1 MPPKPIRTVADLV
14 LDQHNAN
21 KGTARGTAL
30 LERSLDEV
38 GAGRAP
44 VVDAEAVALAGNKTI
59 EAWRKKGGKIRVI
72 QTDGSELVI
81 VQRTDLSLARA
92 PRKAREL
99 AYLDNRTGELG
110 LQWDPSVIQADRTA
124 GLLEFEELGIFAG
137 QELDAIVSAV
147 SNQEPA
153 PAKDEDEAPAE
164 RPRHK
169 ITAKRGDVF
178 QLGPHR
184 LMCGDS
190 TKRDDV
196 RRLLDGKRAECMF
209 TDPPYGV
216 LFQSKGVEQR
226 AIQGDLSQ
234 SVIPLSFAVAV
245 EEALTDDARVYVCGG
260 QDNAQ
265 MYLSLFDHHLRMM
278 PRFVIWDKR
287 QFVLRRNNY
296 HSQFEIVYFG
306 WRGKGGGPRAWYGDR
321 KQADVWTVARDPGK
335 EYRHPTQKPVELSRR
350 AIANSCRVGGLVFEP
365 FSGSGS
371 TMLGAETTKRVC
383 YAMELDPRY
392 VHVTIDRWEEFT
404 GKKAVQVGSKASA
417 GKGKKR

>member
-1 MPPKPIRTVADLV
+1 MAKTLKTLADIV
-14 LDQHNAN
+14 LDPRNAN

-30 LERSLDEV
+30 LERSLEEV
-38 GAGRAP
+38 GAGRGP
-44 VVDAEAVALAGNKTI
+44 VVDAEGIALAGNKTI
-59 EAWRKKGGKIRVI
+59 EAWRKKGGKVRFVKS
-72 QTDGSELVI
+72 DGSELVVI
-81 VQRTDLSLARA
+81 QREDLSLARA

-99 AYLDNRTGELG
+99 AYLDNRTSQVG
-110 LQWDPSVIQADRTA
+110 LAWDAQIIETDRQA
-124 GLLEFEELGIFAG
+124 GIVEFEELGIFAG
-137 QELDAIVSAV
+137 QELADLVADVTSQEVATPRDLDDA
-147 SNQEPA
+147 P
-153 PAKDEDEAPAE
+153 EAP
-164 RPRHK
+164 RK
-169 ITAKRGDVF
+169 VTIKRGDLF

-196 RRLLDGKRAECMF
+196 RRLMDGKRAECMF

-245 EEALTDDARVYVCGG
+245 EEALNQDARVYVCGG

-278 PRFVIWDKR
+278 PRFIIWDKKG
-287 QFVLRRNNY
+287 FVLRRNNY
-296 HSQFEIVYFG
+296 HSGFEIVYFG
-306 WRGKGGGPRAWYGDR
+306 WRGKGGGPKAWYGDR
-321 KQADVWTVARDPGK
+321 KQSDVWTVARDPGR
-335 EYRHPTQKPVELSRR
+335 EYRHPTQKPVELSTR
-350 AIANSCRVGGLVFEP
+350 ALLNSCRPGGLTFEP

-383 YAMELDPRY
+383 YAMEIDPKY
-392 VHVTIDRWEEFT
+392 CHVTIDRWQEAT
-404 GKKAVQVGSKASA
+404 GRKAVQIGSKTSKP
-417 GKGKKR
+417 GKGTR